1 MVTVR
6 VNRARL
12 LHEMACR
19 GWHASDLAHEARLS
33 GATVSHLMQG
43 RPVSPRTL
51 RKVAQSFVRTPPIP
65 GLDVLLDVEAA

>member
-19 GWHASDLAHEARLS
+19 GWHASDLAREARLS
-33 GATVSHLMQG
+33 EATVSHLMRG
-43 RPVSPRTL
+43 RSVSPHTL
-51 RKVAQSFVRTPPIP
+51 RKVARAFTRSLPVP
-65 GLDVLLDVEAA
+65 GLDVLVETEAA